1 MGDQGS
7 SERIRELVVKGRE
20 EGVIEKVGE
29 EGSGGRLSERVLVY
43 WLFFFLINHSKS
55 ILMRTY

>member
-29 EGSGGRLSERVLVY
+29 EGSGGRLSERV
-43 WLFFFLINHSKS
+43 F
-55 ILMRTY
+55 